1 MIKRSK
7 AFKASR
13 ARKVTPSC
21 SPPTRDERADRTQET
36 APGWGG
42 SRKAKQRLSPV
53 AEDWTFSFRGPA
65 TRVVYYDPA
74 KELPSA
80 DGFAGEKHLCWPEG
94 VYWNL
99 SSAVSG

>member
-1 MIKRSK
+1 MLTIKRSK

-21 SPPTRDERADRTQET
+21 SSPTRDERADRTQE
-36 APGWGG
+36 AG
-42 SRKAKQRLSPV
+42 
-53 AEDWTFSFRGPA
+53 DWTFSFRGPA
-65 TRVVYYDPA
+65 TRVVVYYDPA

-80 DGFAGEKHLCWPEG
+80 GGFAGEKHLCWPEG
-94 VYWNL
+94 VHWNL